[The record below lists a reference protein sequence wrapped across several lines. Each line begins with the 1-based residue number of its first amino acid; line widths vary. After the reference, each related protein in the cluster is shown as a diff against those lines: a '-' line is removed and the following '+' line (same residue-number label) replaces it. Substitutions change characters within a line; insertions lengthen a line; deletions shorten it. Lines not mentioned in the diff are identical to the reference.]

1 MRMMT
6 RIDVQIAT
14 ADGQANAL
22 LFVPEGTGPWPG
34 ILYYP
39 DGVGVRPGFERMAA
53 RLAAEGFVVL
63 LPNIFYRTTKGR
75 AFDFKPNFKEDQTRQ
90 RFGELTKP
98 LTAEALE
105 RDIQAYLGF
114 LKGRSEVKGK
124 IGVVGYCF
132 TGRIAMM
139 TAALHP
145 DTIAATAS
153 FHGGRL
159 YTDDPNSPHTLLP
172 KIQSALLFGH
182 ASNDGSMPAEAI
194 AKFEAALKAWGGDFS
209 SETYPAAHG
218 WTVPD
223 DELGVYDP
231 IQADRHFEKLKIFFA
246 NNLK

>member
-1 MRMMT
+1 MT
-6 RIDVQIAT
+6 KHDVQIAT
-14 ADGQANAL
+14 ADGQANGF
-22 LFVPEGTGPWPG
+22 LFVPQGQGPWPG
-34 ILYYP
+34 VIYYP
-39 DGVGVRPGFERMAA
+39 DGVGLRPGFERMCE

-98 LTAEALE
+98 LTPDALQ
-105 RDIQAYLGF
+105 RDIQAYVDF
-114 LKGRSEVKGK
+114 LKSRSEVSGK

-132 TGRIAMM
+132 TGRVAMM

-145 DTIAATAS
+145 GAVGAMAS

-159 YTDDPNSPHTLLP
+159 CIDDAASPHTLLP
-172 KIQSALLFGH
+172 KIKAPLLFGH
-182 ASNDGSMPAEAI
+182 ATNDGSMPAEAI
-194 AKFEAALKAWGGDFS
+194 AKFETALKDWGGEFR

-223 DELGVYDP
+223 DELGVYDRV
-231 IQADRHFEKLKIFFA
+231 QADRHFEALSSFFA
-246 NNLK
+246 AHLK

>member
-1 MRMMT
+1 MT
-6 RIDVQIAT
+6 RQDVQITT
-14 ADGQANAL
+14 ADGQANGL
-22 LFVPEGTGPWPG
+22 LFVPEVQGPWPAV
-34 ILYYP
+34 LYYP
-39 DGVGVRPGFERMAA
+39 DGVGVRPGLERMAE
-53 RLAAEGFVVL
+53 RLAAEGYVVL

-75 AFDFKPNFKEDQTRQ
+75 AFDFKPNFKDDQTRQ

-98 LTAEALE
+98 LTPDALE
-105 RDIQAYLGF
+105 RDIKAYLDF
-114 LKGRSEVKGK
+114 LQKRSDVKGR

-132 TGRIAMM
+132 TGRVAMM

-145 DTIAATAS
+145 GTIAAMAS

-159 YTDDPNSPHTLLP
+159 HTDDGASPHTLLP
-172 KIQSALLFGH
+172 KIKAALLFGH

-194 AKFEAALKAWGGDFS
+194 AKFEAALKDWGGDFR

-231 IQADRHFEKLKIFFA
+231 VQANRHFEKMKSFFA
-246 NNLK
+246 ANLK